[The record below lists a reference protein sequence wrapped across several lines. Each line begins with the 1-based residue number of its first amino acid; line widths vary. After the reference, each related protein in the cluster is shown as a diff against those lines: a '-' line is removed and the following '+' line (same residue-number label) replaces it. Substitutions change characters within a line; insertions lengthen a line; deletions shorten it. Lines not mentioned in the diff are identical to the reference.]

1 MPAATK
7 AAQNGA
13 AATDAALTQFT
24 ESVAAAFSET
34 STVAGDMNAALG
46 SAVLPVPDVGTG
58 PPPGLL
64 AALRS
69 AIGDEGVVVDPS
81 VTAAYSR
88 DMMPLAPWVIGW
100 WPRYPIPTVRYKSSR
115 CRPSGG
121 SPMPA
126 RCRDYCRC
134 CMTRMIACA
143 LG

>member
-7 AAQNGA
+7 AAHNGA
-13 AATDAALTQFT
+13 AATDAAVTQVT

-58 PPPGLL
+58 PPPALL

-81 VTAAYSR
+81 ITASYSR
-88 DMMPLAPWVIGW
+88 DMMPLAPV
-100 WPRYPIPTVRYKSSR
+100 PVPH
-115 CRPSGG
+115 
-121 SPMPA
+121 
-126 RCRDYCRC
+126 
-134 CMTRMIACA
+134 A
-143 LG
+143 LL